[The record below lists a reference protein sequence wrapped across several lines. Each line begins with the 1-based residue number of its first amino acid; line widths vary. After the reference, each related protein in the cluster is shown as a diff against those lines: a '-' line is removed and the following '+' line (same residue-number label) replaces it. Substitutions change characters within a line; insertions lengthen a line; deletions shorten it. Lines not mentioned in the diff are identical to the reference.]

1 VLGPR
6 VLDSD
11 AGRFLS
17 QDPVSNAVNLYAYAQ
32 GNPVYMWDPTGHE
45 AAYTVAAVAGTAW
58 GWGAGMGLGAGLV
71 G

>member
-45 AAYTVAAVAGTAW
+45 AAYTVAAVASWT
-58 GWGAGMGLGAGLV
+58 
-71 G
+71 